1 MVYFSILMFIF
12 AVGIFL
18 AGLEIFIT
26 KKVHMMRYH
35 GRRDKAYVEYLGKCT
50 MLCALCPVLTGLVG
64 LLGENGFVLLA
75 CGIVFVGSFIVL
87 IILAQ
92 KWFKFE

>member
-26 KKVHMMRYH
+26 KKVHMMR
-35 GRRDKAYVEYLGKCT
+35 
-50 MLCALCPVLTGLVG
+50 
-64 LLGENGFVLLA
+64 
-75 CGIVFVGSFIVL
+75 
-87 IILAQ
+87 
-92 KWFKFE
+92 

>member
-35 GRRDKAYVEYLGKCT
+35 GRRDKAYVSVLCFVHYALYL
-50 MLCALCPVLTGLVG
+50 LD
-64 LLGENGFVLLA
+64 
-75 CGIVFVGSFIVL
+75 
-87 IILAQ
+87 
-92 KWFKFE
+92 